1 MQPFAGN
8 EQEHR
13 IHSHR
18 AENTSVKQVT
28 MLTMLGAHICRD
40 IEMKAVEVP
49 LPEQVLVLETKQMP
63 NGPKVQD
70 GSLPF
75 CLLLRRRKKNKSWK
89 GFQQIL

>member
-40 IEMKAVEVP
+40 IEINEGGGGASSRASPGAGNKA
-49 LPEQVLVLETKQMP
+49 
-63 NGPKVQD
+63 NA
-70 GSLPF
+70 
-75 CLLLRRRKKNKSWK
+75 
-89 GFQQIL
+89 